1 MNTLVVALLHSLSLR
16 ARKWLRGVG
25 LGLLTALTG
34 VALAVVACGG
44 GGGGG
49 GSSTAGVGSGGT
61 GAFSV
66 GTVTGFGSVFVNGLR
81 YDDASASVS
90 DDDGARSRSD
100 LKLGMVVKVQ
110 GSTSAAGDSS
120 ANSISFDSA
129 LLGPVSATNSA
140 GKTLTII
147 GQKVVVAAGTVFD
160 VSLPQGFASIQTGQ
174 VLEVHGFVN
183 PQSNELQATLIEVK
197 AGPGYYK
204 ISGLVSNLQNGIK
217 TFRIGSET
225 INFAALSGSSIPQG
239 FANGMLVK
247 ARLDTRQPSANG
259 AWAATRVRINQESLD
274 DQDNVDIEGLVTA
287 LTSPTQFG
295 VNGVRVDA
303 SGANFP
309 DGTADVAL
317 GARVKVKGNIV
328 GATLQA
334 REVKLESKGKQ
345 IDLRGNISNV
355 DAVAKTFVLR
365 GVTVSYAG
373 TVQYDNG
380 SVANVVNTAYAEVKG
395 QTAINSSVVEASRIK
410 FSN

>member
-1 MNTLVVALLHSLSLR
+1 MNTPVVALLHSLSLR

-110 GSTSAAGDSS
+110 GSTSATGDSS

-225 INFAALSGSSIPQG
+225 INFAALSGSSVPQG

-247 ARLDTRQPSANG
+247 ARLDTRQPSATG

-274 DQDNVDIEGLVTA
+274 DQENVDIEGLVTA

-373 TVQYDNG
+373 TVQYENG